1 MTTTVKADG
10 STITVTKDILGN
22 TETINIYADG
32 GTSTTQNYIDGKNK
46 ILKAVDFEG
55 YTLEMKQYRNED
67 AEITLLNSLGDR
79 VDLETAKIVI
89 RRMDLSI
96 RAEDIKNLISDKDL
110 IQKRILKIR
119 LMKFLKMI
127 ILLIMKIV

>member
-1 MTTTVKADG
+1 M
-10 STITVTKDILGN
+10 
-22 TETINIYADG
+22 
-32 GTSTTQNYIDGKNK
+32 
-46 ILKAVDFEG
+46 KAVDFEG

-67 AEITLLNSLGDR
+67 AEITLFNSLGDR

-110 IQKRILKIR
+110 KNTKEDSENPTNEISENDNSFDNEDSLEDYTEEDSDTVDNNSISE
-119 LMKFLKMI
+119 
-127 ILLIMKIV
+127 